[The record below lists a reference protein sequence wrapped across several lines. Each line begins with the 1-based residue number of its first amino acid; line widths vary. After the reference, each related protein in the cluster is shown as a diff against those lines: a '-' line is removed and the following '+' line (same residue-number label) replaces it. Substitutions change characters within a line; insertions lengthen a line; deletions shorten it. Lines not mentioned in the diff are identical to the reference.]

1 MKKFFTLIT
10 ATLLSLS
17 AMAEDYNCH
26 LAITSNDTPCDP
38 TEAVLT
44 VNKQENGKYE
54 VLLHT
59 LTVTLSGSPNTIE
72 NIDIKDVDG
81 KVEDNDLILTT
92 NQTIKIK
99 AMGFDMDVPINLYA
113 TIDEDN
119 VLAAYLKIP
128 INIIIN
134 TLEVNVLIS
143 SEDFGEETFDLN
155 PSFMSICGV
164 EVPDFSAEKTEYD
177 ITLPKLPENLE
188 DIIAGNDMATEN
200 ENIFVCTYYY
210 KESKKKLTVFVN
222 TVDLKK
228 VKTYTF
234 NVTIDPT
241 GINNVVTSGNRTV
254 LGRYNA
260 NGQKVGDNAKGL
272 VITRYSDGTA
282 VKSMK

>member
-1 MKKFFTLIT
+1 MKKIFTLF
-10 ATLLSLS
+10 AAALMSLS

-38 TEAVLT
+38 TEAILS

-54 VLLHT
+54 VILHT
-59 LTVTLSGSPNTIE
+59 LTVTLSGSPTTIE

-81 KVEDNDLILTT
+81 KVEDNDIILTT
-92 NQTIKIK
+92 NQTIKIN
-99 AMGFDMDVPINLYA
+99 ALGMELNVPINLYA
-113 TIDEDN
+113 TISEDN
-119 VLAAYLKIP
+119 VLDAYLKIP
-128 INIIIN
+128 IMGM
-134 TLEVNVLIS
+134 LEVNVLIS
-143 SEDFGEETFDLN
+143 SEDFGEATFDVN

-164 EVPDFSAEKTEYD
+164 EVPDFSADKTEYD

-234 NVTIDPT
+234 KVTIDT
-241 GINNVVTSGNRTV
+241 AVKGITATGNRTV

-260 NGQKVGDNAKGL
+260 NGQKVSSNAKGL

-282 VKSMK
+282 VKSVK

>member
-1 MKKFFTLIT
+1 MKKIFTLF
-10 ATLLSLS
+10 AAALMSLS

-38 TEAVLT
+38 TEAILS

-54 VLLHT
+54 VILHT
-59 LTVTLSGSPNTIE
+59 LTVTLSGSPTTIE

-81 KVEDNDLILTT
+81 TVEDNDIILTT
-92 NQTIKIK
+92 NQTIKIN
-99 AMGFDMDVPINLYA
+99 ALSMELNVPINLYA
-113 TIDEDN
+113 TISEDN
-119 VLAAYLKIP
+119 VLEAYLKIP
-128 INIIIN
+128 IMGM
-134 TLEVNVLIS
+134 LEVNVLIS
-143 SEDFGEETFDLN
+143 SEDFGEATFDVN

-164 EVPDFSAEKTEYD
+164 EVSEFSADKTEYD

-234 NVTIDPT
+234 KVTIDPT

-260 NGQKVGDNAKGL
+260 NGQKVGNNAKGL
-272 VITRYSDGTA
+272 VITKYSDGTA
-282 VKSMK
+282 VKSVK

>member
-1 MKKFFTLIT
+1 MKKIFTLF
-10 ATLLSLS
+10 AAALMSLS

-38 TEAVLT
+38 TEAILS

-54 VLLHT
+54 VILHT
-59 LTVTLSGSPNTIE
+59 LTVTLSGSPTTIE

-81 KVEDNDLILTT
+81 KVEDNDIILTT
-92 NQTIKIK
+92 NQTIKIN
-99 AMGFDMDVPINLYA
+99 ALGMELNVPINLYA
-113 TIDEDN
+113 TISEDN
-119 VLAAYLKIP
+119 VLDAYLKIP
-128 INIIIN
+128 IMGM
-134 TLEVNVLIS
+134 LEVNVLIS
-143 SEDFGEETFDLN
+143 SEDFGEATFDVN

-164 EVPDFSAEKTEYD
+164 EVSNFSADKTEYD

-234 NVTIDPT
+234 KVTIDPT

-260 NGQKVGDNAKGL
+260 NGQKVSSNAKGL

-282 VKSMK
+282 VKSVK

>member
-1 MKKFFTLIT
+1 MKKIFTLF
-10 ATLLSLS
+10 AAALMSLS

-38 TEAVLT
+38 TEAILS

-54 VLLHT
+54 VILQT
-59 LTVTLSGSPNTIE
+59 LTVTLSGSPTTIE

-81 KVEDNDLILTT
+81 KVEDNDIILTT
-92 NQTIKIK
+92 NQTIKIN
-99 AMGFDMDVPINLYA
+99 ALGMELNVPINLYA
-113 TIDEDN
+113 TISEDN
-119 VLAAYLKIP
+119 VLDAYLKIP
-128 INIIIN
+128 IMGM
-134 TLEVNVLIS
+134 LEVNVLIS
-143 SEDFGEETFDLN
+143 SEDFGEATFDVN

-164 EVPDFSAEKTEYD
+164 EVSNFSADKTEYD

-234 NVTIDPT
+234 KVTIDPT

-260 NGQKVGDNAKGL
+260 NGQKVGSNAKGL

-282 VKSMK
+282 VKSVK

>member
-1 MKKFFTLIT
+1 MKKIFTLF
-10 ATLLSLS
+10 AAALMSLS

-38 TEAVLT
+38 TEAILS

-54 VLLHT
+54 VILHT
-59 LTVTLSGSPNTIE
+59 LTVTLSGSPTTIE

-81 KVEDNDLILTT
+81 KVEDNDIILTT
-92 NQTIKIK
+92 NQTIKIN
-99 AMGFDMDVPINLYA
+99 ALGMELNVPINLYA
-113 TIDEDN
+113 TISEDN
-119 VLAAYLKIP
+119 VLDAYLKIP
-128 INIIIN
+128 IMGM
-134 TLEVNVLIS
+134 LEVNVLIS
-143 SEDFGEETFDLN
+143 SEDFGEATFDVN

-164 EVPDFSAEKTEYD
+164 EVSNFSADKTEYD

-210 KESKKKLTVFVN
+210 KESKKELTVFVN

-234 NVTIDPT
+234 KVTIDPT

-260 NGQKVGDNAKGL
+260 NGQKVGSNAKGL
-272 VITRYSDGTA
+272 VITKYSDGTA

>member
-1 MKKFFTLIT
+1 MKKIFTLF
-10 ATLLSLS
+10 AAALMSLS

-38 TEAVLT
+38 TEAILS

-54 VLLHT
+54 VILHT
-59 LTVTLSGSPNTIE
+59 LTVTLSGSPTTIE

-81 KVEDNDLILTT
+81 KVEDNDIILTT
-92 NQTIKIK
+92 NQTIKIN
-99 AMGFDMDVPINLYA
+99 ALGMELNVPINLYA
-113 TIDEDN
+113 TISEDN
-119 VLAAYLKIP
+119 VLDAYLKIP
-128 INIIIN
+128 IMGM
-134 TLEVNVLIS
+134 LEVNVLIS
-143 SEDFGEETFDLN
+143 SEDFGEATFDVN

-164 EVPDFSAEKTEYD
+164 EVSNFSADKTEYD

-234 NVTIDPT
+234 KVTIDPT

-254 LGRYNA
+254 TGRYNA
-260 NGQKVGDNAKGL
+260 NGQKVSSNAKGL

>member
-1 MKKFFTLIT
+1 MKKIFTLF
-10 ATLLSLS
+10 AAALMSLS

-38 TEAVLT
+38 TEAILS

-54 VLLHT
+54 VILHT
-59 LTVTLSGSPNTIE
+59 LTVTLSGSPTTIE

-81 KVEDNDLILTT
+81 KVEDNDIILTT
-92 NQTIKIK
+92 NQTIKIN
-99 AMGFDMDVPINLYA
+99 ALGMELNVPINLYA
-113 TIDEDN
+113 TISEDN
-119 VLAAYLKIP
+119 VLDAYLKIP
-128 INIIIN
+128 IMGM
-134 TLEVNVLIS
+134 LEVNVLIS
-143 SEDFGEETFDLN
+143 SEDFGEATFDVN

-164 EVPDFSAEKTEYD
+164 EVSNFSADKTEYD

-234 NVTIDPT
+234 KVTIDPT

-260 NGQKVGDNAKGL
+260 NGQKVGSNAKGL
-272 VITRYSDGTA
+272 VITRYTDGTA

>member
-1 MKKFFTLIT
+1 MKKIFTLF
-10 ATLLSLS
+10 AAALMSLS

-38 TEAVLT
+38 TEAILS

-54 VLLHT
+54 VILHT
-59 LTVTLSGSPNTIE
+59 LTVTLSGSPTTIE

-81 KVEDNDLILTT
+81 KVEDNDIILTT
-92 NQTIKIK
+92 NQTIKIN
-99 AMGFDMDVPINLYA
+99 ALGMELNVPINLYA
-113 TIDEDN
+113 TISEDN
-119 VLAAYLKIP
+119 VLDAYLKIP
-128 INIIIN
+128 IMGM
-134 TLEVNVLIS
+134 LEVNVLIS
-143 SEDFGEETFDLN
+143 SEDFGEATFDVN

-164 EVPDFSAEKTEYD
+164 EVSNFSADKTEYD

-234 NVTIDPT
+234 KVTIDPT

-260 NGQKVGDNAKGL
+260 NGQKVGSNAKGL

>member
-1 MKKFFTLIT
+1 MKKIFTLF
-10 ATLLSLS
+10 AAALMSLS

-38 TEAVLT
+38 TEAILS

-54 VLLHT
+54 VILHT
-59 LTVTLSGSPNTIE
+59 LTVTLSGSPTTIE

-81 KVEDNDLILTT
+81 KVEDNDIILTT
-92 NQTIKIK
+92 NQTIKIN
-99 AMGFDMDVPINLYA
+99 ALGMELNVPINLYA
-113 TIDEDN
+113 TISEDN
-119 VLAAYLKIP
+119 VLDAYLKIP
-128 INIIIN
+128 IMGM
-134 TLEVNVLIS
+134 LEVNVLIS
-143 SEDFGEETFDLN
+143 SEDFGEATFDVN

-164 EVPDFSAEKTEYD
+164 EVSNFSADKTEYD

-234 NVTIDPT
+234 KVTIDPT
-241 GINNVVTSGNRTV
+241 GINNVVTSGNRSV

-260 NGQKVGDNAKGL
+260 NGQKVGSNAKGL

-282 VKSMK
+282 VKSVK

>member
-1 MKKFFTLIT
+1 MKKIFTLF
-10 ATLLSLS
+10 AAALMSLS

-38 TEAVLT
+38 TEAMLS

-54 VLLHT
+54 VILHT
-59 LTVTLSGSPNTIE
+59 LTVTLSGSPTTIE

-81 KVEDNDLILTT
+81 KVEDNDIILTT
-92 NQTIKIK
+92 NQTIKIN
-99 AMGFDMDVPINLYA
+99 ALGMELNVPINLYA
-113 TIDEDN
+113 TISEDN
-119 VLAAYLKIP
+119 VLDAYLKIP
-128 INIIIN
+128 IMGM
-134 TLEVNVLIS
+134 LEVNVLIS
-143 SEDFGEETFDLN
+143 SEDFGEATFDVN

-164 EVPDFSAEKTEYD
+164 EVPDFSADKTEYD

-234 NVTIDPT
+234 KVTIDPT

-260 NGQKVGDNAKGL
+260 NGQKVSSNAKGL

-282 VKSMK
+282 VKSVK

>member
-1 MKKFFTLIT
+1 MKKIFTLF
-10 ATLLSLS
+10 AAALMSLS

-38 TEAVLT
+38 TEAILS

-54 VLLHT
+54 VILHT
-59 LTVTLSGSPNTIE
+59 LTVTLSGSPTTIE

-81 KVEDNDLILTT
+81 KVEDNDIILTT
-92 NQTIKIK
+92 NQTIKIN
-99 AMGFDMDVPINLYA
+99 ALGMELNVPINLYA
-113 TIDEDN
+113 TISEDN
-119 VLAAYLKIP
+119 VLDAYLKIP
-128 INIIIN
+128 IMGM
-134 TLEVNVLIS
+134 LEVNVLIS
-143 SEDFGEETFDLN
+143 SEDFGEATFDVN

-164 EVPDFSAEKTEYD
+164 EVSNFSADKTEYD

-234 NVTIDPT
+234 KVTIDPT
-241 GINNVVTSGNRTV
+241 GINNVVTSGNRSV

-260 NGQKVGDNAKGL
+260 NGQKVGSNAKGL
-272 VITRYSDGTA
+272 VITRYTDGTA
-282 VKSMK
+282 VKSVK

>member
-1 MKKFFTLIT
+1 MKKIFTLF
-10 ATLLSLS
+10 AAALMSLS

-38 TEAVLT
+38 TEAILS

-54 VLLHT
+54 VILHT
-59 LTVTLSGSPNTIE
+59 LTVTLSGSPTTIE

-81 KVEDNDLILTT
+81 KVEDNDIILTT
-92 NQTIKIK
+92 NQTIKIN
-99 AMGFDMDVPINLYA
+99 ALGMELNVPINLYA
-113 TIDEDN
+113 TISEDN
-119 VLAAYLKIP
+119 VLDAYLKIP
-128 INIIIN
+128 IMGM
-134 TLEVNVLIS
+134 LEVNVLIS
-143 SEDFGEETFDLN
+143 SEDFGEATFDVN

-164 EVPDFSAEKTEYD
+164 EVSDFSADKTEYD

-234 NVTIDPT
+234 KVTIDPT

-260 NGQKVGDNAKGL
+260 NGQKVGSNAKGL
-272 VITRYSDGTA
+272 VITKYSDGTA
-282 VKSMK
+282 VKSVK

>member
-1 MKKFFTLIT
+1 MKKIFTLF
-10 ATLLSLS
+10 AAALMSLS

-38 TEAVLT
+38 TEAILS

-54 VLLHT
+54 VILHT
-59 LTVTLSGSPNTIE
+59 LTVTLSGSPTTIE

-81 KVEDNDLILTT
+81 KVEDNDIILTT
-92 NQTIKIK
+92 NQTIKIN
-99 AMGFDMDVPINLYA
+99 ALGMELNVPINLYA
-113 TIDEDN
+113 TISEDN
-119 VLAAYLKIP
+119 VLDAYLKIP
-128 INIIIN
+128 IMGM
-134 TLEVNVLIS
+134 LEVNVLIS
-143 SEDFGEETFDLN
+143 SEDFGEATFDVN

-164 EVPDFSAEKTEYD
+164 EVSNFSADKTEYD

-234 NVTIDPT
+234 KVTIDPT
-241 GINNVVTSGNRTV
+241 GINNVVTSGNRSV

-260 NGQKVGDNAKGL
+260 NGQKVGSNAKGL
-272 VITRYSDGTA
+272 VITKYCDGTA
-282 VKSMK
+282 VKSVK

>member
-1 MKKFFTLIT
+1 MKKLFTLIT

-38 TEAVLT
+38 TEAILS

-54 VLLHT
+54 VILHT
-59 LTVTLSGSPNTIE
+59 LTVTLSGSPTTIE

-81 KVEDNDLILTT
+81 TVEDNDIILTT
-92 NQTIKIK
+92 NQTIKIN
-99 AMGFDMDVPINLYA
+99 ALSMELNVPINLYA
-113 TIDEDN
+113 TISEDN
-119 VLAAYLKIP
+119 VLEAYLKIP
-128 INIIIN
+128 IMGM
-134 TLEVNVLIS
+134 LEVNVLIS
-143 SEDFGEETFDLN
+143 SEDFGEATFDVN

-164 EVPDFSAEKTEYD
+164 EVSEFSADKTEYD

-234 NVTIDPT
+234 KVTIDPT

-260 NGQKVGDNAKGL
+260 NGQKVGSNAKGL
-272 VITRYSDGTA
+272 VITKYSDGTA
-282 VKSMK
+282 VKSVK

>member
-1 MKKFFTLIT
+1 MKKIFTLF
-10 ATLLSLS
+10 AAALMSLS

-38 TEAVLT
+38 TEAILS

-54 VLLHT
+54 VILHT
-59 LTVTLSGSPNTIE
+59 LTVTLSGSPTTIE

-81 KVEDNDLILTT
+81 KVEDNDIILTT
-92 NQTIKIK
+92 NQTIKIN
-99 AMGFDMDVPINLYA
+99 ALGMELNVPINLYA
-113 TIDEDN
+113 TISEDN
-119 VLAAYLKIP
+119 VLDAYLKIP
-128 INIIIN
+128 IMGM
-134 TLEVNVLIS
+134 LEVNVLIS
-143 SEDFGEETFDLN
+143 SEDFGEATFDVN

-164 EVPDFSAEKTEYD
+164 EVSNFSADKTEYD

-234 NVTIDPT
+234 KVTIDT
-241 GINNVVTSGNRTV
+241 AVKGITATGNRTV

-260 NGQKVGDNAKGL
+260 NGQKVGSNAKGL
-272 VITRYSDGTA
+272 VITKYSDGTA
-282 VKSMK
+282 VKSVK

>member
-1 MKKFFTLIT
+1 MKKIFTLF
-10 ATLLSLS
+10 AAALMSLS

-38 TEAVLT
+38 TEAILS

-54 VLLHT
+54 VILHT
-59 LTVTLSGSPNTIE
+59 LTVTLSGSPTTIE
-72 NIDIKDVDG
+72 NIDIKDIDG
-81 KVEDNDLILTT
+81 KVEDNDIILTT
-92 NQTIKIK
+92 NQTIKIN
-99 AMGFDMDVPINLYA
+99 ALGMELNVPINLYA
-113 TIDEDN
+113 TISEDN
-119 VLAAYLKIP
+119 VLDAYLKIP
-128 INIIIN
+128 IMGM
-134 TLEVNVLIS
+134 LEVNVLIS
-143 SEDFGEETFDLN
+143 SEDFGEATFDVN

-164 EVPDFSAEKTEYD
+164 EVPDFSADKTEYD

-234 NVTIDPT
+234 KVTIDPT

-260 NGQKVGDNAKGL
+260 NGQKVGSNAKGL
-272 VITRYSDGTA
+272 VITKYSDGTA
-282 VKSMK
+282 VKSVK

>member
-1 MKKFFTLIT
+1 MKKIFTLF
-10 ATLLSLS
+10 AAALMSLS

-38 TEAVLT
+38 TEAILS

-54 VLLHT
+54 VILQT
-59 LTVTLSGSPNTIE
+59 LTVTLSGSPTTIE

-81 KVEDNDLILTT
+81 KVEDNDIILTT
-92 NQTIKIK
+92 NQTIKIN
-99 AMGFDMDVPINLYA
+99 ALGMELNVPINLYA
-113 TIDEDN
+113 TISEDN
-119 VLAAYLKIP
+119 VLDAYLKIP
-128 INIIIN
+128 IMGM
-134 TLEVNVLIS
+134 LEVNVLIS
-143 SEDFGEETFDLN
+143 SEDFGEATFDVN

-164 EVPDFSAEKTEYD
+164 EVSNFSADKTEYD

-234 NVTIDPT
+234 KVTIDPT

-260 NGQKVGDNAKGL
+260 NGQKVSSNAKGL

-282 VKSMK
+282 VKSVK

>member
-1 MKKFFTLIT
+1 MKKLFTLIT

-38 TEAVLT
+38 TEAILS

-54 VLLHT
+54 VILHT
-59 LTVTLSGSPNTIE
+59 LTVTLSGSPTTIE

-81 KVEDNDLILTT
+81 KVEDNDIILTT
-92 NQTIKIK
+92 NQTIKIN
-99 AMGFDMDVPINLYA
+99 ALGMELNVPINLYA
-113 TIDEDN
+113 TISEDN
-119 VLAAYLKIP
+119 VLEAYLKIP
-128 INIIIN
+128 IMGM
-134 TLEVNVLIS
+134 LEVNVLIS
-143 SEDFGEETFDLN
+143 SEDFGEATFDVN

-164 EVPDFSAEKTEYD
+164 EVSNFSADKTEYD

-234 NVTIDPT
+234 KVTIDPT

-260 NGQKVGDNAKGL
+260 NGQKVGSNAKGL
-272 VITRYSDGTA
+272 VITKYSDGTA

>member
-1 MKKFFTLIT
+1 MKKIFTLF
-10 ATLLSLS
+10 AAALMSLS

-38 TEAVLT
+38 TEAILS

-54 VLLHT
+54 VILHT
-59 LTVTLSGSPNTIE
+59 LTVTLSGSPTTIE

-81 KVEDNDLILTT
+81 KVEDNDIILTT
-92 NQTIKIK
+92 NQTIKIN
-99 AMGFDMDVPINLYA
+99 ALGMELNVPINLYA
-113 TIDEDN
+113 TISEDN
-119 VLAAYLKIP
+119 VLDAYLKIP
-128 INIIIN
+128 IMGM
-134 TLEVNVLIS
+134 LEVNVLIS
-143 SEDFGEETFDLN
+143 SEDFGEATFDVN

-164 EVPDFSAEKTEYD
+164 EVSNFSADKTEYD

-234 NVTIDPT
+234 KVTIDT
-241 GINNVVTSGNRTV
+241 AVKGITATGNRTV

-260 NGQKVGDNAKGL
+260 NGQKVGSNAKGL
-272 VITRYSDGTA
+272 VITKYSDGTA

>member
-1 MKKFFTLIT
+1 MKKIFTLF
-10 ATLLSLS
+10 AAALMSLS

-38 TEAVLT
+38 TEAILS

-54 VLLHT
+54 VILHT
-59 LTVTLSGSPNTIE
+59 LTVTLSGSPTTIE

-81 KVEDNDLILTT
+81 KVEDNDIILTT
-92 NQTIKIK
+92 NQTIKIN
-99 AMGFDMDVPINLYA
+99 ALGMELNVPINLYA
-113 TIDEDN
+113 TISEDN
-119 VLAAYLKIP
+119 VLDAYLKIP
-128 INIIIN
+128 IMGM
-134 TLEVNVLIS
+134 LEVNVLIS
-143 SEDFGEETFDLN
+143 SEDFGEATFDVN

-164 EVPDFSAEKTEYD
+164 EVPDFSADKTEYD

-234 NVTIDPT
+234 KVTIDPT

-260 NGQKVGDNAKGL
+260 NGQKVGSNAKGL
-272 VITRYSDGTA
+272 VITKYSDGTA
-282 VKSMK
+282 VKSVK

>member
-1 MKKFFTLIT
+1 MKKIFTLF
-10 ATLLSLS
+10 AAALMSLS

-38 TEAVLT
+38 TEAILS

-54 VLLHT
+54 VILHT
-59 LTVTLSGSPNTIE
+59 LTVTLSGSPTTIE

-81 KVEDNDLILTT
+81 KVEDNDIILTT
-92 NQTIKIK
+92 NQTIKIN
-99 AMGFDMDVPINLYA
+99 ALGMELNVPINLYA
-113 TIDEDN
+113 TISEDN
-119 VLAAYLKIP
+119 VLDAYLKIP
-128 INIIIN
+128 IMGM
-134 TLEVNVLIS
+134 LEVNVLIS
-143 SEDFGEETFDLN
+143 SEDFGEATFDVN

-164 EVPDFSAEKTEYD
+164 EVSNFSADKTEYD

-234 NVTIDPT
+234 KVTIDPT

-260 NGQKVGDNAKGL
+260 NGQKVGSNAKGL
-272 VITRYSDGTA
+272 VITKYTDGTA

>member
-1 MKKFFTLIT
+1 MKKIFTLF
-10 ATLLSLS
+10 AAALMSLS

-38 TEAVLT
+38 TEAILS

-54 VLLHT
+54 VILHT
-59 LTVTLSGSPNTIE
+59 LTVTLSGSPTTIE

-81 KVEDNDLILTT
+81 KVEDNDIILTT
-92 NQTIKIK
+92 NQTIKIN
-99 AMGFDMDVPINLYA
+99 ALGMELNVPINLYA
-113 TIDEDN
+113 TISEDN
-119 VLAAYLKIP
+119 VLDAYLKIP
-128 INIIIN
+128 IMGM
-134 TLEVNVLIS
+134 LEVNVLIS
-143 SEDFGEETFDLN
+143 SEDFGEATFDVN

-164 EVPDFSAEKTEYD
+164 EVPDFSADKTEYD

-234 NVTIDPT
+234 KVTIDPT
-241 GINNVVTSGNRTV
+241 GINNVVTSGNRSV

-260 NGQKVGDNAKGL
+260 NGQKVGSNAKGL
-272 VITRYSDGTA
+272 VITRYTDGTA

>member
-1 MKKFFTLIT
+1 MKKIFTLF
-10 ATLLSLS
+10 AAALMSLS

-38 TEAVLT
+38 TEAILS

-54 VLLHT
+54 VILHT
-59 LTVTLSGSPNTIE
+59 LTVTLSGSPTTIE

-81 KVEDNDLILTT
+81 KVEDNDIILTT
-92 NQTIKIK
+92 NQTIKIN
-99 AMGFDMDVPINLYA
+99 ALGMELNVPINLYA
-113 TIDEDN
+113 TISEDN
-119 VLAAYLKIP
+119 VLDAYLKIP
-128 INIIIN
+128 IMGM
-134 TLEVNVLIS
+134 LEVNVLIS
-143 SEDFGEETFDLN
+143 SEDFGEATFDVN

-164 EVPDFSAEKTEYD
+164 EVPDFSADKTEYD
-177 ITLPKLPENLE
+177 ITLPKLPENME

-234 NVTIDPT
+234 KVTIDPT

-260 NGQKVGDNAKGL
+260 NGQKVGSNAKGL
-272 VITRYSDGTA
+272 VITKYSDGTA

>member
-1 MKKFFTLIT
+1 MKKIFTLF
-10 ATLLSLS
+10 AAALMSLS

-38 TEAVLT
+38 TEAILS

-54 VLLHT
+54 VILHT
-59 LTVTLSGSPNTIE
+59 LTVTLSGSPTTIE

-81 KVEDNDLILTT
+81 KVEDNDIILTT
-92 NQTIKIK
+92 NQTIKIN
-99 AMGFDMDVPINLYA
+99 ALGMELNVPINLYA
-113 TIDEDN
+113 TISEDN
-119 VLAAYLKIP
+119 VLDAYLKIP
-128 INIIIN
+128 IMGM
-134 TLEVNVLIS
+134 LEVNVLIS
-143 SEDFGEETFDLN
+143 SEDFGEATFDVN

-164 EVPDFSAEKTEYD
+164 EVSNFSADKTEYD

-234 NVTIDPT
+234 KVTIDPT

-260 NGQKVGDNAKGL
+260 NGQKVSSNAKGL
-272 VITRYSDGTA
+272 VITRYTDGTA
-282 VKSMK
+282 VKSVK

>member
-1 MKKFFTLIT
+1 MKKIFTLF
-10 ATLLSLS
+10 AAALMSLS

-38 TEAVLT
+38 TEAILS

-54 VLLHT
+54 VILHT
-59 LTVTLSGSPNTIE
+59 LTVTLSGSPTTIE

-81 KVEDNDLILTT
+81 KVEDNDIILTT
-92 NQTIKIK
+92 NQTIKIN
-99 AMGFDMDVPINLYA
+99 ALGMELNVPINLYA
-113 TIDEDN
+113 TISEDN
-119 VLAAYLKIP
+119 VLDAYLKIP
-128 INIIIN
+128 IMGM
-134 TLEVNVLIS
+134 LEVNVLIS
-143 SEDFGEETFDLN
+143 SEDFGEATFDVN

-164 EVPDFSAEKTEYD
+164 EVSNFSADKTEYD

-234 NVTIDPT
+234 KVTIDPT

-260 NGQKVGDNAKGL
+260 NGQKVGSNTKGL
-272 VITRYSDGTA
+272 VITKYSDGTA

>member
-1 MKKFFTLIT
+1 MKKIFTLF
-10 ATLLSLS
+10 AAALMSLS

-38 TEAVLT
+38 TEAMLS

-54 VLLHT
+54 VILHT
-59 LTVTLSGSPNTIE
+59 LTVTLSGSPTTIE

-81 KVEDNDLILTT
+81 KVEDNDIILTT
-92 NQTIKIK
+92 NQTIKIN
-99 AMGFDMDVPINLYA
+99 ALGMELNVPINLYA
-113 TIDEDN
+113 TISEDN
-119 VLAAYLKIP
+119 VLDAYLKIP
-128 INIIIN
+128 IMGM
-134 TLEVNVLIS
+134 LEVNVLIS
-143 SEDFGEETFDLN
+143 SEDFGEATFDVN

-164 EVPDFSAEKTEYD
+164 EVPDFSADKTEYD

-234 NVTIDPT
+234 KVTIDPT
-241 GINNVVTSGNRTV
+241 GINNVVTSGNRSV

-260 NGQKVGDNAKGL
+260 NGQKVGSNAKGL
-272 VITRYSDGTA
+272 VITKYSDGTA
-282 VKSMK
+282 VKSVK

>member
-1 MKKFFTLIT
+1 MKKIFTLF
-10 ATLLSLS
+10 AAALMSLS

-38 TEAVLT
+38 TEAMLS

-54 VLLHT
+54 VILHT
-59 LTVTLSGSPNTIE
+59 LTVTLSGSPTTIE

-81 KVEDNDLILTT
+81 KVEDNDIILTT
-92 NQTIKIK
+92 NQTIKIN
-99 AMGFDMDVPINLYA
+99 ALGMELNVPINLYA
-113 TIDEDN
+113 TISEDN
-119 VLAAYLKIP
+119 VLDAYLKIP
-128 INIIIN
+128 IMGM
-134 TLEVNVLIS
+134 LEVNVLIS
-143 SEDFGEETFDLN
+143 SEDFGEATFDVN

-164 EVPDFSAEKTEYD
+164 EVSNFSADKTEYD

-234 NVTIDPT
+234 KVTIDPT

-260 NGQKVGDNAKGL
+260 NGQKVSSNAKGL
-272 VITRYSDGTA
+272 VITRYSDGTT
-282 VKSMK
+282 VKSVK

>member
-1 MKKFFTLIT
+1 MKKIFTLF
-10 ATLLSLS
+10 AAALMSLS

-38 TEAVLT
+38 TEAILS

-54 VLLHT
+54 VILHT
-59 LTVTLSGSPNTIE
+59 LTVTLSGSPTTIE

-81 KVEDNDLILTT
+81 KVEDNDIILTT
-92 NQTIKIK
+92 NQTIKIN
-99 AMGFDMDVPINLYA
+99 ALGMELNVPINLYA
-113 TIDEDN
+113 TISEDN
-119 VLAAYLKIP
+119 VLDAYLKIP
-128 INIIIN
+128 IMGM
-134 TLEVNVLIS
+134 LEVNVLIS
-143 SEDFGEETFDLN
+143 SEDFGEATFDVN

-164 EVPDFSAEKTEYD
+164 EVPDFSADKTEYD

-234 NVTIDPT
+234 KVTIDPT
-241 GINNVVTSGNRTV
+241 GINNVVTSGNRSV

-260 NGQKVGDNAKGL
+260 NGQKVGSNAKGL
-272 VITRYSDGTA
+272 VITKYSDGTA
-282 VKSMK
+282 VKSVK

>member
-1 MKKFFTLIT
+1 MKKIFTLF
-10 ATLLSLS
+10 AAALMSLS

-38 TEAVLT
+38 TEAILS

-54 VLLHT
+54 VILHT
-59 LTVTLSGSPNTIE
+59 LTVTLSGSPTTIE

-81 KVEDNDLILTT
+81 TVEDNDIILTT
-92 NQTIKIK
+92 NQTIKIN
-99 AMGFDMDVPINLYA
+99 ALSMELNVPINLYA
-113 TIDEDN
+113 TISEDN
-119 VLAAYLKIP
+119 VLEAYLKIP
-128 INIIIN
+128 IMGM
-134 TLEVNVLIS
+134 LEVNVLIS
-143 SEDFGEETFDLN
+143 SEDFGEATFDVN

-164 EVPDFSAEKTEYD
+164 EVPDFSADKTEYD

-234 NVTIDPT
+234 KVTIDTAVKGITAT
-241 GINNVVTSGNRTV
+241 GNHTV
-254 LGRYNA
+254 LGRFNA
-260 NGQKVGDNAKGL
+260 NGQKVGSNAKGL
-272 VITRYSDGTA
+272 VITKYSDGTA
-282 VKSMK
+282 VKSVK

>member
-1 MKKFFTLIT
+1 MKKIFTLF
-10 ATLLSLS
+10 AAALMSLS

-38 TEAVLT
+38 TEAILS

-54 VLLHT
+54 VILHT
-59 LTVTLSGSPNTIE
+59 LTVTLSGSPTTIE

-81 KVEDNDLILTT
+81 KVEDNDIILTT
-92 NQTIKIK
+92 NQTIKIN
-99 AMGFDMDVPINLYA
+99 ALGMELNVPINLYA
-113 TIDEDN
+113 TISEDN
-119 VLAAYLKIP
+119 VLDAYLKIP
-128 INIIIN
+128 IMGM
-134 TLEVNVLIS
+134 LEVNVLIS
-143 SEDFGEETFDLN
+143 SEDFGEATFDVN

-164 EVPDFSAEKTEYD
+164 EVSNFSADKTEYD

-234 NVTIDPT
+234 KVTIDPT

-260 NGQKVGDNAKGL
+260 NGQKVGSNAKGL

-282 VKSMK
+282 VKSVK

>member
-1 MKKFFTLIT
+1 MKKIFTLFA
-10 ATLLSLS
+10 ATLMSLS
-17 AMAEDYNCH
+17 AMAEDYDCH

-38 TEAVLT
+38 TEAILS

-54 VLLHT
+54 VILHT
-59 LTVTLSGSPNTIE
+59 LTVTLSGSPTTIE

-81 KVEDNDLILTT
+81 TVEDNDIILTT
-92 NQTIKIK
+92 NQTIKIN
-99 AMGFDMDVPINLYA
+99 ALSMELNVPINLYA
-113 TIDEDN
+113 TISEDN
-119 VLAAYLKIP
+119 VLEAYLKIP
-128 INIIIN
+128 IMGM
-134 TLEVNVLIS
+134 LEVNVLIS
-143 SEDFGEETFDLN
+143 SEDFGEATFDVN

-164 EVPDFSAEKTEYD
+164 EVSEFSADKTEYD

-234 NVTIDPT
+234 KVTIDTAVKGITAT
-241 GINNVVTSGNRTV
+241 GNHTV

-260 NGQKVGDNAKGL
+260 KGQKVGSNAKGL
-272 VITRYSDGTA
+272 VITKYSDGTA
-282 VKSMK
+282 VKSVK

>member
-1 MKKFFTLIT
+1 MKKLFTLIT

-59 LTVTLSGSPNTIE
+59 LTVTLAGSPNTIE

-81 KVEDNDLILTT
+81 KVDDNDIILTT
-92 NQTIKIK
+92 NQTIKIN
-99 AMGFDMDVPINLYA
+99 ALGMDLNVPINLYA
-113 TIDEDN
+113 TISEDN
-119 VLAAYLKIP
+119 ILEAYLKIP
-128 INIIIN
+128 IMGM
-134 TLEVNVLIS
+134 LEVNVLIS
-143 SEDFGEETFDLN
+143 SEDFGEATFELN

-164 EVPDFSAEKTEYD
+164 EVPDFSADKTEYD

-234 NVTIDPT
+234 NVTIDT
-241 GINNVVTSGNRTV
+241 AVKGITATGNRTV
-254 LGRYNA
+254 LGRFNA
-260 NGQKVGDNAKGL
+260 NGQKVGENAKGL
-272 VITRYSDGTA
+272 IITKYSDGTA
-282 VKSMK
+282 VKSVK

>member
-1 MKKFFTLIT
+1 MKKIFTLF
-10 ATLLSLS
+10 AAALMSLS

-38 TEAVLT
+38 TEAILS

-54 VLLHT
+54 VILHT
-59 LTVTLSGSPNTIE
+59 LTVTLSGSPTTIE

-81 KVEDNDLILTT
+81 KVEDNDIILTT
-92 NQTIKIK
+92 NQTIKIN
-99 AMGFDMDVPINLYA
+99 ALGMELNVPINLYA
-113 TIDEDN
+113 TISEDN
-119 VLAAYLKIP
+119 VLDAYLKIP
-128 INIIIN
+128 IMGM
-134 TLEVNVLIS
+134 LEVNVLIS
-143 SEDFGEETFDLN
+143 SEDFGEATFDVN

-164 EVPDFSAEKTEYD
+164 EVPDFSADKTEYD

-234 NVTIDPT
+234 KVTIDPT

-260 NGQKVGDNAKGL
+260 NGQKVGSNAKGL

-282 VKSMK
+282 VKSVK

>member
-1 MKKFFTLIT
+1 MKKIFTLF
-10 ATLLSLS
+10 AAALMSLS

-38 TEAVLT
+38 TEAILS

-54 VLLHT
+54 VILHT
-59 LTVTLSGSPNTIE
+59 LTVTLSGSPTTIE

-81 KVEDNDLILTT
+81 KVEDNDIILTT
-92 NQTIKIK
+92 NQTIKIN
-99 AMGFDMDVPINLYA
+99 ALGMELNVPINLYA
-113 TIDEDN
+113 TISEDN
-119 VLAAYLKIP
+119 VLDAYLKIP
-128 INIIIN
+128 IMGM
-134 TLEVNVLIS
+134 LEVNVLIS
-143 SEDFGEETFDLN
+143 SEDFGEATFDVN

-164 EVPDFSAEKTEYD
+164 EVSNFSADKTEYD

-234 NVTIDPT
+234 KVTIDPT

-254 LGRYNA
+254 LGRYYA
-260 NGQKVGDNAKGL
+260 NGQKVGSNTKGL
-272 VITRYSDGTA
+272 VITKYSDGTA
-282 VKSMK
+282 VKSVK

>member
-1 MKKFFTLIT
+1 MKKIFTLF
-10 ATLLSLS
+10 AAALMSLS

-26 LAITSNDTPCDP
+26 LGITSNDTPCDP
-38 TEAVLT
+38 TEAILS

-54 VLLHT
+54 VILHT
-59 LTVTLSGSPNTIE
+59 LTVTLSGSPTTIE

-81 KVEDNDLILTT
+81 KVEDNDIILTT
-92 NQTIKIK
+92 NQTIKIN
-99 AMGFDMDVPINLYA
+99 ALGMELNVPINLYA
-113 TIDEDN
+113 TISEDN
-119 VLAAYLKIP
+119 VLDAYLKIP
-128 INIIIN
+128 IMGM
-134 TLEVNVLIS
+134 LEVNVLIS
-143 SEDFGEETFDLN
+143 SEDFGEATFDVN

-164 EVPDFSAEKTEYD
+164 EVPDFSADKTEYD

-234 NVTIDPT
+234 KVTIDPT
-241 GINNVVTSGNRTV
+241 GINNVVTSGNRSV

-260 NGQKVGDNAKGL
+260 NGQKVGSNAKGL
-272 VITRYSDGTA
+272 VITKYSDGTA
-282 VKSMK
+282 VKSVK

>member
-1 MKKFFTLIT
+1 MKKIFTLF
-10 ATLLSLS
+10 AAALMSLS

-38 TEAVLT
+38 TEAILS

-54 VLLHT
+54 VILHT
-59 LTVTLSGSPNTIE
+59 LTVTLSGSPTTIE

-81 KVEDNDLILTT
+81 KVEDNDIILTT
-92 NQTIKIK
+92 NQTIKIN
-99 AMGFDMDVPINLYA
+99 ALGMELNVPINLYA
-113 TIDEDN
+113 TISEDN
-119 VLAAYLKIP
+119 VLDAYLKIP
-128 INIIIN
+128 IMGM
-134 TLEVNVLIS
+134 LEVNVLIS
-143 SEDFGEETFDLN
+143 SEDFGEATFDVN

-164 EVPDFSAEKTEYD
+164 EVSNFSADKTEYD

-234 NVTIDPT
+234 KVTIDPT

-260 NGQKVGDNAKGL
+260 NGQKVGSNAKGL

-282 VKSMK
+282 MKSMK

>member
-1 MKKFFTLIT
+1 MKKIFTLF
-10 ATLLSLS
+10 AAALMSLS

-38 TEAVLT
+38 TEAILS

-54 VLLHT
+54 VILQT
-59 LTVTLSGSPNTIE
+59 LTVTLSGSPTTIE

-81 KVEDNDLILTT
+81 KVEDNDIILTT
-92 NQTIKIK
+92 NQTIKIN
-99 AMGFDMDVPINLYA
+99 ALGMELNVPINLYA
-113 TIDEDN
+113 TISEDN
-119 VLAAYLKIP
+119 VLDAYLKIP
-128 INIIIN
+128 IMGM
-134 TLEVNVLIS
+134 LEVNVLIS
-143 SEDFGEETFDLN
+143 SEDFGEATFDVN

-164 EVPDFSAEKTEYD
+164 EVSNFSADKTEYD

-234 NVTIDPT
+234 KVTIDPT

-260 NGQKVGDNAKGL
+260 NGQKVGSNAKGL
-272 VITRYSDGTA
+272 VITKYSDGTA
-282 VKSMK
+282 VKSVK